1 MSDALHKQLTLVS
14 MGRHTRLGDALEHA
28 LDGIPFSTLR
38 VDDLEAAALTN
49 RRLLF
54 ALSVDASG
62 LEPDYVR
69 LLRHCRTQPDALKGS
84 IGALLVDGEGEL
96 YTKGLARTL
105 AFAVNMAGCRLPGKA
120 LVEATKS
127 LKNFEV
133 LSGVHGVDRF
143 TAYRNATLAL
153 VERLLGHEPRQF
165 IRPKLL
171 MLHASNPERS
181 NTLSIGRVA
190 AERLHDAMDITELML
205 TRDAIYDCN
214 GCGHTACLHFAE
226 QESCFYGGL
235 LPESLFP
242 AIADADAL
250 LLLCP
255 NYNDAASAHFAALV
269 NRLNALIL
277 RGQPLEKDVFAVV
290 VSGYSGGDI
299 VAEQILGGFC
309 LNKGFSLPP
318 RFALLETAND
328 PGEALSAPGAGAR
341 IEAFCAGIREALLP

>member
-1 MSDALHKQLTLVS
+1 MSNALQTELTLVS
-14 MGRHTRLGDALEHA
+14 MGKHTRLGDALEHA
-28 LDGIPFSTLR
+28 LNGIPFTTLR
-38 VDDLEAAALTN
+38 LDDLDTATLCN
-49 RRLLF
+49 KRLLF
-54 ALSVDASG
+54 TVSVDPSG
-62 LEPDYVR
+62 IEPDYFR
-69 LLRHCRTQPDALKGS
+69 LLRHCRTQPDALRGS

-105 AFAVNMAGCRLPGKA
+105 AFTINMAGCRLPGKA

-143 TAYRNATLAL
+143 TAYRNATRAL
-153 VERLLGHEPRQF
+153 VERLMGHEPTKF
-165 IRPKLL
+165 ERPKLL

-181 NTLSIGRVA
+181 NTLSIGHRV
-190 AERLHDAMDITELML
+190 AERLGDAMDITELML
-205 TRDAIYDCN
+205 TKGAIYDCN
-214 GCGHTACLHFAE
+214 GCGHTACVHFAE

-235 LPESLFP
+235 LPESVFP
-242 AIADADAL
+242 AIAEADAL

-277 RGQPLEKDVFAVV
+277 RGMPLEKDVFAII

-341 IEAFCAGIREALLP
+341 IEAFCAGIREALLQ

>member
-1 MSDALHKQLTLVS
+1 MKVDLQRELTLVS

-28 LDGIPFSTLR
+28 LNDRPFSTVTL
-38 VDDLEAAALTN
+38 DDLDTATLTN
-49 RRLLF
+49 KRLLF

-62 LEPDYVR
+62 VEPDYFR
-69 LLRHCRTQPDALKGS
+69 LLRYCRTHP
-84 IGALLVDGEGEL
+84 GALRGSVGAMLVDGEGEL
-96 YTKGLARTL
+96 YTKDLARTL
-105 AFAVNMAGCRLPGKA
+105 GFAINMAGCRLPGKA

-133 LSGVHGVDRF
+133 LSGLHGVDRF
-143 TAYRNATLAL
+143 TAYRNATAAL
-153 VERLLGHEPRQF
+153 VERLLCYKPQGFQ
-165 IRPKLL
+165 RPKLL

-181 NTLSIGRVA
+181 NTLSIGRTI
-190 AERLHDAMDITELML
+190 AEQLSDMMDITELML
-205 TRDAIYDCN
+205 TRGAIYDCN
-214 GCGHTACLHFAE
+214 GCGHTACVHFAE

-235 LPESLFP
+235 LPDSVFP
-242 AIADADAL
+242 AIADCDAL

-255 NYNDAASAHFAALV
+255 NYNDAASAHFAALI

-277 RGQPLEKDVFAVV
+277 RGGPMEKDVFAIV

-318 RFALLETAND
+318 RFAMLETAND

-341 IEAFCAGIREALLP
+341 IEAFCGSIREGLLI